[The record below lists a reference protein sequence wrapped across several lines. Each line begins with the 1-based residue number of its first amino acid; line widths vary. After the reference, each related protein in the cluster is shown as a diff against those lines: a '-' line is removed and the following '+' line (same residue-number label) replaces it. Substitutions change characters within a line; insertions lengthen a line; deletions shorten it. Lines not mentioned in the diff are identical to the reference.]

1 MSALGKPE
9 RTTDRASDI
18 DSALT
23 GKNITSTVKVITSI
37 LVLNVRNLLLIFVLN
52 L

>member
-9 RTTDRASDI
+9 CTTDRASDV
-18 DSALT
+18 DSALN

-37 LVLNVRNLLLIFVLN
+37 LVLT
-52 L
+52 